1 MMDEIHVERW
11 DWLIKIFDFQD
22 FKHTNIY
29 LTEIVRQANLL
40 LEQLNAG
47 SSLGCVEDINAAVYV
62 TLFEGLCGEKLHG
75 KTTRIKMVESVGE
88 VRWIRSYRHSD
99 VHVLY
104 LESDMTYIGIWTHLR
119 S

>member
-88 VRWIRSYRHSD
+88 VRWIRYSLSTHIDIVMCMYCILNQIWHI
-99 VHVLY
+99 LY
-104 LESDMTYIGIWTHLR
+104 S
-119 S
+119 

>member
-1 MMDEIHVERW
+1 MLSMMDEIHVERW

-88 VRWIRSYRHSD
+88 VRWIRY
-99 VHVLY
+99 
-104 LESDMTYIGIWTHLR
+104 
-119 S
+119 

>member
-1 MMDEIHVERW
+1 MDKIE
-11 DWLIKIFDFQD
+11 WLIKIFNFQD
-22 FKHTNIY
+22 LKRTNIY

-75 KTTRIKMVESVGE
+75 KASK
-88 VRWIRSYRHSD
+88 
-99 VHVLY
+99 
-104 LESDMTYIGIWTHLR
+104 IWWDR
-119 S
+119 

>member
-1 MMDEIHVERW
+1 MDEIE
-11 DWLIKIFDFQD
+11 WLIKIFNFQD
-22 FKHTNIY
+22 LKCTNIY

-75 KTTRIKMVESVGE
+75 KASK
-88 VRWIRSYRHSD
+88 
-99 VHVLY
+99 
-104 LESDMTYIGIWTHLR
+104 IWGG
-119 S
+119 